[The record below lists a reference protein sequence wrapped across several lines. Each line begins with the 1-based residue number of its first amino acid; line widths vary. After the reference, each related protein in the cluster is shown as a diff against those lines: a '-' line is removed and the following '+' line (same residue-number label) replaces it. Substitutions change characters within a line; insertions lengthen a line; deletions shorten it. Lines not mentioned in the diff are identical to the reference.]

1 MQCLVVNN
9 NESIRSEDYFRVF
22 VASVF
27 SDQNGEEIVNPL
39 VDYLKIHSEKIGC
52 ADDLYSLIR
61 VALKE
66 KMVSCINQEDLC
78 ALLDRAESLTQS
90 NKSAYATRQKNNAYN
105 QMSRYETTAI
115 QWPGEV
121 VKSTDEYF
129 ALEPYIQKYPIIDK
143 DTAIL
148 SAGSCFAS
156 GIGREL
162 VSRGF
167 NYPIEEPVL
176 DDSLFSNCRWGA
188 IYNIPSLKQLVL
200 LAKGKWKHPQVL
212 WSIRGT
218 QGLEYWDPFRENI
231 KYTSL
236 DEAALSRAEHQRACA
251 RAFAKADVFVITLGM
266 TEAWKMRSENSYFSR
281 CPWRLSPH
289 LVEPVDMSV
298 SQCVFELE
306 TLLAELKEI
315 RPDIKIVVTVSPI
328 PLSATFRVPHSHVVE
343 ASCLSKSRLRVAA
356 EEFSGKH
363 RDCVYYFPSYE
374 KVMYCTR
381 DAWATDFRHL
391 RDGVFSGVVD
401 MFMNMYYRE

>member
-9 NESIRSEDYFRVF
+9 NESIRSKDYFHIF
-22 VASVF
+22 LESIFYGHHPDGLIKSLEEHLTSHSDSV
-27 SDQNGEEIVNPL
+27 N
-39 VDYLKIHSEKIGC
+39 C
-52 ADDLYSLIR
+52 ADDIYALIR
-61 VALKE
+61 KALQDGLVKSDLAE
-66 KMVSCINQEDLC
+66 KLC
-78 ALLDRAESLTQS
+78 SLVDSAEQLTQS
-90 NKSAYATRQKNNAYN
+90 NKQAYATRQKNNAYN
-105 QMSRYETTAI
+105 QTSRYEASSI

-121 VKSTDEYF
+121 LQNSQAYF
-129 ALEPYIQKYPIIDK
+129 ATEPYIQKNAMIDK
-143 DTAIL
+143 STVIV

-200 LAKGKWKHPQVL
+200 LAKGKWKHPSVL
-212 WSIRGT
+212 WSVRGAN
-218 QGLEYWDPFRENI
+218 GIEYWDPFRENI
-231 KYTSL
+231 RYSSV
-236 DEAALSRAEHQRACA
+236 DEAVASRESHQKACL
-251 RAFAKADVFVITLGM
+251 RIFEKADVFVITLGM
-266 TEAWKMRSENSYFSR
+266 TEAWKMRMDNSYFSR

-298 SQCVFELE
+298 GQCV
-306 TLLAELKEI
+306 AELKILLKELQEL

-356 EEFSGKH
+356 EEFASSH

-374 KVMYCTR
+374 KVMYCTENP
-381 DAWATDFRHL
+381 WSSDFRHL
-391 RDGVFSGVVD
+391 RDGVFNGVVN
-401 MFMNMYYRE
+401 MFMNMYYKE